1 MGVGQIVDQNS
12 DEKDGC
18 EVLNML
24 NSRLGLWSWWWK
36 KDGCFM
42 NSSLRLQRKKDG
54 YLNNSRIV
62 SKRKLCM
69 LSISFAEKKRWG

>member
-18 EVLNML
+18 EVSNML
-24 NSRLGLWSWWWK
+24 NSRLGLWSWRWK

-42 NSSLRLQRKKDG
+42 NSSLGLQRKKDG
-54 YLNNSRIV
+54 YLNNSRIEFW
-62 SKRKLCM
+62 SENHAC
-69 LSISFAEKKRWG
+69 